1 MAYEMVMPYHL
12 HMPSYILGTFTEYPL
27 EDVRSIMAEKHFDT
41 LSFSVFILIGMKIAN
56 RLLLSGN
63 WLVYWFY
70 V

>member
-1 MAYEMVMPYHL
+1 M
-12 HMPSYILGTFTEYPL
+12 T
-27 EDVRSIMAEKHFDT
+27 EKHFDT
-41 LSFSVFILIGMKIAN
+41 LSFSVVILIGMKIAN

>member
-1 MAYEMVMPYHL
+1 MAYEVVMSYHL
-12 HMPSYILGTFTEYPL
+12 HMPSYFLGTFTEYP
-27 EDVRSIMAEKHFDT
+27 DVRPIMTEKHFDT

>member
-1 MAYEMVMPYHL
+1 MNVPK
-12 HMPSYILGTFTEYPL
+12 SSL
-27 EDVRSIMAEKHFDT
+27 EDVRPIMTEKHFDT